1 MAKGTNQKLKLL
13 YLAQI
18 LLEETDE
25 EHGISMPTI
34 IERLAEL
41 DISAD
46 RKTLYSDLEE
56 LRRFGIDV
64 IGEQRDKRFLYHVAS
79 REFELAELKLLVD
92 SVQAAKFI
100 TEKKSHAL
108 IKKLERLAS
117 THEAKQL
124 QRQVLISGRV
134 KTMNESIYYNVDKL
148 HTAINSNSQIRFQYF
163 QWNVN
168 KEQELRHDGQWY
180 HVSPWCL
187 ICDDEYYY
195 LVAYDASSGILKHY
209 RVDKML
215 RITLLDKEREGKELA
230 SNRDIAAYSK
240 SLFGM
245 YGGEKIAV
253 TLEAENQFAGVLID
267 RFGKDLYFKIVDAN
281 HFQTVVEVVPSK
293 LFLSWVIGLGDGIR
307 IVAPETVMN
316 SMRQLLESLEKIYCC
331 SPAE

>member
-108 IKKLERLAS
+108 IKNWSGLPAP
-117 THEAKQL
+117 T
-124 QRQVLISGRV
+124 RQ
-134 KTMNESIYYNVDKL
+134 
-148 HTAINSNSQIRFQYF
+148 
-163 QWNVN
+163 
-168 KEQELRHDGQWY
+168 
-180 HVSPWCL
+180 
-187 ICDDEYYY
+187 
-195 LVAYDASSGILKHY
+195 SS
-209 RVDKML
+209 
-215 RITLLDKEREGKELA
+215 
-230 SNRDIAAYSK
+230 SS
-240 SLFGM
+240 
-245 YGGEKIAV
+245 
-253 TLEAENQFAGVLID
+253 D
-267 RFGKDLYFKIVDAN
+267 RF
-281 HFQTVVEVVPSK
+281 
-293 LFLSWVIGLGDGIR
+293 
-307 IVAPETVMN
+307 
-316 SMRQLLESLEKIYCC
+316 
-331 SPAE
+331 